1 MYRFASAAVLVV
13 FVAFLSS
20 FAQEKPRVFITDSQ
34 SWYVAGGFAVSDGTG
49 GGAMA
54 GGSIP
59 QTVELIE
66 NFGKQCPGVIATI
79 DKNTAAYMV
88 LFDRNTVKR
97 AAGGT
102 IGLLSKVDKIAV
114 FMRNG
119 DVVYSGST
127 RSVANAVKDA
137 CAAISGTVKKKS

>member
-1 MYRFASAAVLVV
+1 MKITAAVLVV

-66 NFGKQCPGVIATI
+66 NFGKQCPGVIVTI
-79 DKNTAAYMV
+79 DKNTAAYVV
-88 LFDRNTVKR
+88 LFERNTVKR

-119 DVVYSGST
+119 DVVYSGGT
-127 RSVANAVKDA
+127 QFLRNAVNDA
-137 CAAISGTVKKKS
+137 CHAIAASN